1 MPVKKKNK
9 KNELVIN
16 KILSREEAV
25 AELAKVDKDYDA
37 YLKKLPDGI
46 KRRVINSLNS
56 TKNTLHSIA
65 PIVCGGPER
74 CPFIDK
80 CPIPEREQNGKLLM
94 PSAEMFPIGKECILE
109 KFFMQQ
115 KTIQYLERLNV
126 NPNDPIEMSIVNEL
140 SLIDLYKNRALM
152 IMSVGDKS
160 GQGRDFMRID
170 VLGFNENGDTA
181 EQAKLHP
188 VVEFLDK
195 LEKRR
200 QKYLDQL
207 METRQRKA
215 EWMLKIG
222 DTNQESKILSE
233 LKKLRESL
241 KEIEAENL
249 KIEDEEILLDD

>member
-1 MPVKKKNK
+1 MKKKKENQI
-9 KNELVIN
+9 VIN
-16 KILSREEAV
+16 KVISREEAV
-25 AELAKVDKDYDA
+25 KELAVVDTDYDA
-37 YLKKLPDGI
+37 YINKLPQ
-46 KRRVINSLNS
+46 KVKERVYNSLNA

-65 PIVCGGPER
+65 PIVCGGPRR

-80 CPIPEREQNGKLLM
+80 CPVPDRGQNGEILETD
-94 PSAEMFPIGKECILE
+94 AEMFPIGKECILE

-126 NPNDPIEMSIVNEL
+126 DPNDPIEMSIVNEL

-170 VLGFNENGDTA
+170 ILGFNENGDVA

-188 VVEFLDK
+188 VVDFLDK

-215 EWMLKIG
+215 EWMLRVGNVKE
-222 DTNQESKILSE
+222 ESKILNE
-233 LKKLRESL
+233 LKKLRETL
-241 KEIEAENL
+241 KEIEVENEKL
-249 KIEDEEILLDD
+249 EDDEEILLDD